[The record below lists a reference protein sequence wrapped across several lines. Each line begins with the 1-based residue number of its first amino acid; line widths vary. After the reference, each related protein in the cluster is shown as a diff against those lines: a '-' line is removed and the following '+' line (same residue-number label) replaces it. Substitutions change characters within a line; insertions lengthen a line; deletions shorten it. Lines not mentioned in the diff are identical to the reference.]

1 MAWHAQYNCENC
13 EFRVQQFDIEG
24 DEHNVCIITNNQVGL
39 LENCDKFTQKNGE
52 HITK

>member
-1 MAWHAQYNCENC
+1 MAWHAKYNCENC

-24 DEHNVCIITNNQVGL
+24 DEHNVCIITNNLVGL